1 MIENYNSVDVF
12 VGVDVDVGKREHH
25 AVAFDRSGKRLYD
38 KALPNDEAKLR
49 AVIEK
54 LKRRG
59 EVLLVAEFAL
69 ELHPVPAARERH
81 DSIVQLR
88 ARLCETSNRPS
99 SGR

>member
-1 MIENYNSVDVF
+1 MIENYDSVDVF
-12 VGVDVDVGKREHH
+12 IGVDVGKSEHH

-38 KALPNDEAKLR
+38 KALPNDEARLR

-59 EVLLVAEFAL
+59 QVLLVAEFAL
-69 ELHPVPAARERH
+69 ELHPIPAARERH

-88 ARLCETSNRPS
+88 ARLCETSNRPP